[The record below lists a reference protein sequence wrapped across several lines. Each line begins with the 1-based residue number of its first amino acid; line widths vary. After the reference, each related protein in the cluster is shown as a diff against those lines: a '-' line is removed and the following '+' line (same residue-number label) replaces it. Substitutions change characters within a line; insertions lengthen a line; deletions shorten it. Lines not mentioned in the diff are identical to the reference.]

1 VLQNSTLKIGCIVND
16 VASVNIDA
24 KLIRNDANRG
34 DNPNSVSDLT
44 DTIELANGCACC
56 SIVDELFD
64 SFANLVQIADRRGI
78 KYDRIILENSGVA
91 EPQNIRD
98 QFVDATTNGHPLIQ
112 RIRLDSLF
120 TVVDSAT
127 FIKDFSSKAPVGA
140 RPDLGEG
147 GNMRPVVDLLV
158 EQVECADCI
167 VLNKIDMLSPPSLAD
182 TLAAIVTSLNPLAD
196 VHRCEQGKIDI
207 EMLFGSAAKEGLLA
221 SLTTEGQHR
230 GAVIAAKKH
239 QEEDEAEEKEKE
251 EKGDE
256 CKDEKCTDLHH
267 HHHDHKH
274 EHEHECKDDGC
285 ADPEHHHDRKH
296 NHHDHQHHDHHKHE
310 HECKDDGCADP
321 EHHHDHKHN
330 HHDHQHH
337 DHRHG
342 HECKDE
348 DCKDPEH
355 HHHDHH
361 DHKHHHSDDK
371 MKDRQATTA
380 AKRFGI
386 TSFVYSRRLPFH
398 PQRLRDL
405 VLRWMPVT
413 HNKAIGDTAPE
424 TGPSPIQAVLR
435 SKGYMWIANGHNT
448 AFYWSHAGQ
457 HFEIRDEG
465 EWWAAVP
472 NEYWPTAQG
481 QRDIILADYD
491 GDGDWGDRRQEIVF
505 IGAGM
510 DKEAIEQQLDGALLS
525 EEEMEGYRGQYQEPD
540 PGHVDTPRS
549 KKMRKE
555 DGEKDKGGEE
565 REGGNE

>member
-1 VLQNSTLKIGCIVND
+1 MTDSIHFCPAAHTRFPSRFAGKTTLLRHVLQNSTLKIGCIVND

-64 SFANLVQIADRRGI
+64 SFANLLQIADRRGI

-167 VLNKIDMLSPPSLAD
+167 VLNKIDMLSPPSLVD
-182 TLAAIVTSLNPLAD
+182 SLAAIVTSLNPLAD

-207 EMLFGSAAKEGLLA
+207 EKLFGSAAKEGLLA

-239 QEEDEAEEKEKE
+239 QEEEKE
-251 EKGDE
+251 EKEGDE
-256 CKDEKCTDLHH
+256 CKDKGCTDPEHHHHEHKHDHHHHHKHEHEHECKDEGCKDPEHHHHEDHHHEDHHHESKHDH

-274 EHEHECKDDGC
+274 EHEHECKDEGC
-285 ADPEHHHDRKH
+285 
-296 NHHDHQHHDHHKHE
+296 N
-310 HECKDDGCADP
+310 
-321 EHHHDHKHN
+321 
-330 HHDHQHH
+330 
-337 DHRHG
+337 
-342 HECKDE
+342 
-348 DCKDPEH
+348 DPEH
-355 HHHDHH
+355 HHHDQ
-361 DHKHHHSDDK
+361 DDK
-371 MKDRQATTA
+371 KEQKDRQATTA

-481 QRDIILADYD
+481 QRGIILTDYD
-491 GDGDWGDRRQEIVF
+491 GEGDWGDRRQEIVF

-525 EEEMEGYRGQYQEPD
+525 EEEMGGYRVQYQEPD

-549 KKMRKE
+549 KKMKKE
-555 DGEKDKGGEE
+555 DGEKRGEAG
-565 REGGNE
+565 GGNE